1 MGYKFSGRNSK
12 GLKWVESHK
21 GMIAYQ
27 RGTDTEFLRILGIVN
42 IFVSLN
48 ESSSTHYKKVN
59 VLIKNVISSSL
70 HCDRKSLE
78 NLCARKETVIN
89 GDDI

>member
-27 RGTDTEFLRILGIVN
+27 RGADTEFLKIVGIVN

-48 ESSSTHYKKVN
+48 ESSSAHYKKVN
-59 VLIKNVISSSL
+59 GLKK
-70 HCDRKSLE
+70 R
-78 NLCARKETVIN
+78 
-89 GDDI
+89 DII